1 MSAPVGPHMDEF
13 GDQAAFEADPDV
25 DLDEDMDQDAHDLGD
40 YEGEGGQDEL
50 DDLDEHD
57 DDDDGLGMPFDPV
70 ALGLKEINNL
80 ARCRV
85 STFKPGNGVKELLDD
100 DLSQYWQ
107 SDGVQPHLMTMKF
120 TRQVEIR
127 ALRFFVDYT
136 QDESYTPTKILW
148 YAGTSEHSLIQFA
161 SSILTSPVGW
171 QEVNITGC
179 GGGDDSN
186 SLCCFVVQMQ
196 VMENHQNG
204 KDTHIRGVKVY
215 GFDDQLRAAGA
226 TGVHAA
232 DKVFRVDEN
241 KSGDDAEREL
251 LEYIKARER
260 DRDPNNPG
268 DPSGIA
274 STLDF
279 LEDPVLR

>member
-1 MSAPVGPHMDEF
+1 MTIILHAADTFRLMDRSGEPIT
-13 GDQAAFEADPDV
+13 FEPDPGV
-25 DLDEDMDQDAHDLGD
+25 DLDEDMVEDVMELGD
-40 YEGEGGQDEL
+40 YEAEVIDE
-50 DDLDEHD
+50 DDDEHD
-57 DDDDGLGMPFDPV
+57 DEDDPIAPFDPYS
-70 ALGLKEINNL
+70 LGLKEINNL

-100 DLSQYWQ
+100 DLNQYWQ
-107 SDGVQPHLMTMKF
+107 SDGVQPHLLTMKF

-148 YAGTSEHSLIQFA
+148 YAGTSEHNLIQFA
-161 SSILTSPVGW
+161 TSTLVSPSGW
-171 QEVNITGC
+171 QEVGITGS
-179 GGGDDSN
+179 GGGDDGN
-186 SLCCFVVQMQ
+186 SLCCFVVQMH

-226 TGVHAA
+226 TGRRDDEIA
-232 DKVFRVDEN
+232 FRVDES
-241 KSGDDAEREL
+241 KGADEAEKQL
-251 LEYIKARER
+251 LEELRRRDFER
-260 DRDPNNPG
+260 RFEPG
-268 DPSGIA
+268 NASGTA

-279 LEDPVLR
+279 MEDPVLR

>member
-1 MSAPVGPHMDEF
+1 MHAADTFRLMDRSGEPIT
-13 GDQAAFEADPDV
+13 FEPDPGV
-25 DLDEDMDQDAHDLGD
+25 DLDEDMVEDVMELGD
-40 YEGEGGQDEL
+40 YEAEVIDE
-50 DDLDEHD
+50 DDDEHD
-57 DDDDGLGMPFDPV
+57 DEDDPIAPFDPYS
-70 ALGLKEINNL
+70 LGLKEINNL

-100 DLSQYWQ
+100 DLNQYWQ
-107 SDGVQPHLMTMKF
+107 SDGVQPHLLTMKF

-148 YAGTSEHSLIQFA
+148 YAGTSEHNLIQFA
-161 SSILTSPVGW
+161 TSTLVSPSGW
-171 QEVNITGC
+171 QEVGITGS
-179 GGGDDSN
+179 GGGDDGN
-186 SLCCFVVQMQ
+186 SLCCFVVQMH

-226 TGVHAA
+226 TGRRDDEIA
-232 DKVFRVDEN
+232 FRVDES
-241 KSGDDAEREL
+241 KGADEAEKQL
-251 LEYIKARER
+251 LEELRRRDFER
-260 DRDPNNPG
+260 RFEPG
-268 DPSGIA
+268 NASGTA

-279 LEDPVLR
+279 MEDPVLR

>member
-1 MSAPVGPHMDEF
+1 MDRSGEPIT
-13 GDQAAFEADPDV
+13 FEPDPGV
-25 DLDEDMDQDAHDLGD
+25 DLDEDMVEDVMELGD
-40 YEGEGGQDEL
+40 YEAEVIDEE
-50 DDLDEHD
+50 DDEHD
-57 DDDDGLGMPFDPV
+57 DEGDPIAPFDPYS
-70 ALGLKEINNL
+70 LGLKEINNL

-100 DLSQYWQ
+100 DLNQYWQ
-107 SDGVQPHLMTMKF
+107 SDGVQPHLLTMKF

-148 YAGTSEHSLIQFA
+148 YAGTSEHNLIQFA
-161 SSILTSPVGW
+161 TSTLVSPSGW
-171 QEVNITGC
+171 QEVGITGS
-179 GGGDDSN
+179 GGGDDGN
-186 SLCCFVVQMQ
+186 SLCCFVVQMH

-226 TGVHAA
+226 TGRRDDEIA
-232 DKVFRVDEN
+232 FRVDES
-241 KSGDDAEREL
+241 KGADEAEKQL
-251 LEYIKARER
+251 LEELRRRDFER
-260 DRDPNNPG
+260 RFEPG
-268 DPSGIA
+268 DASGTA

-279 LEDPVLR
+279 MEDPVLR

>member
-1 MSAPVGPHMDEF
+1 MEEF
-13 GDQAAFEADPDV
+13 GDPTAFEADPDV
-25 DLDEDMDQDAHDLGD
+25 DLDEDMDQDALELGD
-40 YEGEGGQDEL
+40 YEADGGEEE
-50 DDLDEHD
+50 LDEHD
-57 DDDDGLGMPFDPV
+57 VDDAGAGLHFDPI

-100 DLSQYWQ
+100 DLGQYWQ

-127 ALRFFVDYT
+127 ALRFFVDFT

-148 YAGTSEHSLIQFA
+148 YAGTSEHNLIQFA
-161 SSILTSPVGW
+161 TSTLSNPSGW
-171 QEVNITGC
+171 QEVSITGC

-186 SLCCFVVQMQ
+186 SLCCFVLQVQ

-204 KDTHIRGVKVY
+204 KDTHIRAVKVY

-226 TGVHAA
+226 TGIPAKE
-232 DKVFRVDEN
+232 DEKVFKVDEN
-241 KSGDDAEREL
+241 KAGDEAEQEL
-251 LEYIKARER
+251 LEHLRLREIGR
-260 DRDPNNPG
+260 SFEPG

-279 LEDPVLR
+279 MEDPVLR

>member
-1 MSAPVGPHMDEF
+1 MDEF
-13 GDQAAFEADPDV
+13 GDQGAFEADPDV
-25 DLDEDMDQDAHDLGD
+25 DLDEDMDHDAQDLGD
-40 YEGEGGQDEL
+40 FEADGGEDEL
-50 DDLDEHD
+50 DALDEHGD
-57 DDDDGLGMPFDPV
+57 DVGVGMPFDPI

-148 YAGTSEHSLIQFA
+148 YAGSSEHSLIQFA
-161 SSILTSPVGW
+161 SSILASPVGW

-204 KDTHIRGVKVY
+204 KDTHIRAVKVY

-226 TGVHAA
+226 TGVPARDN
-232 DKVFRVDEN
+232 DKVFKVDEN
-241 KSGDDAEREL
+241 MPGDDAEREL

-260 DRDPNNPG
+260 DRRPDNPG

-274 STLDF
+274 SSLDF
-279 LEDPVLR
+279 LEDPILR

>member
-1 MSAPVGPHMDEF
+1 MDQSGEPI
-13 GDQAAFEADPDV
+13 FEPYPGV
-25 DLDEDMDQDAHDLGD
+25 DLDEDMIEDVMDLGD
-40 YEGEGGQDEL
+40 YEADVIDEEDEEHEEEGD
-50 DDLDEHD
+50 HVT
-57 DDDDGLGMPFDPV
+57 PFNPF

-100 DLSQYWQ
+100 DLNQYWQ
-107 SDGVQPHLMTMKF
+107 SDGVQPHLLTMKF

-148 YAGTSEHSLIQFA
+148 YAGTSEHNLIQF
-161 SSILTSPVGW
+161 STSTLVSPSGW
-171 QEVNITGC
+171 QEVSITGA
-179 GGGDDSN
+179 GGGDDGN
-186 SLCCFVVQMQ
+186 SLCCFVVQMH

-215 GFDDQLRAAGA
+215 GFDDQLRAAGT
-226 TGVHAA
+226 TGRRDEDVVA
-232 DKVFRVDEN
+232 FRVDES
-241 KSGDDAEREL
+241 KGAEEAEREL
-251 LEYIKARER
+251 LEELRRREVER
-260 DRDPNNPG
+260 SFEPG
-268 DPSGIA
+268 DASGTA

-279 LEDPVLR
+279 MEDPVLR

>member
-1 MSAPVGPHMDEF
+1 MEEF
-13 GDQAAFEADPDV
+13 GDPAAFEADPDV
-25 DLDEDMDQDAHDLGD
+25 DLDEDMDQDALELGD
-40 YEGEGGQDEL
+40 YEADGGEEE
-50 DDLDEHD
+50 LDEHD
-57 DDDDGLGMPFDPV
+57 VDEAGGGLHFDPI

-100 DLSQYWQ
+100 DLGQYWQ

-127 ALRFFVDYT
+127 ALRFFVDFT

-148 YAGTSEHSLIQFA
+148 YAGTSEHNLIQFA
-161 SSILTSPVGW
+161 TSTLSNPSGW
-171 QEVNITGC
+171 QEVSITGC

-186 SLCCFVVQMQ
+186 SLCCFVLQVQ

-204 KDTHIRGVKVY
+204 KDTHIRAVKVY

-226 TGVHAA
+226 TGIPAKE
-232 DKVFRVDEN
+232 DEKVFKVDEN
-241 KSGDDAEREL
+241 KAGDEAEQEL
-251 LEYIKARER
+251 LEHLRLREIGR
-260 DRDPNNPG
+260 SFEPG

-279 LEDPVLR
+279 MEDPVLR